1 MRTGLKPVLWSCAA
15 LLLLLSLLVPL
26 LNVITM
32 LLLMVPYVVLY
43 TTLSPKAFA
52 LHLLP
57 VWVLAFLIGG
67 PATLI
72 IGLFFL
78 IPSIVMG
85 HLYMKQAPASKVVR
99 TVGLVFLAQMM
110 LELLIFEVF
119 LDISLIKEL
128 STFVRVSVEDLMA
141 QSYLST
147 QWDSELTDIV
157 IHTMVN
163 SIPVTFIMI
172 SFMITVIGQFLAR
185 RAVKRS
191 GGPDVPRFTRAREWR
206 LPRLLVVL
214 YLIAYVME
222 MLSSTTNDSFFAV
235 ALLNLVP
242 LLSFV
247 FAFQAVGFFF
257 FLAHQRGWNKAVP
270 VLIAIPVL
278 LIPPLSLIG
287 VLDTAFPI
295 RKSFTKP

>member
-57 VWVLAFLIGG
+57 VWVLAFIIGG

>member
-1 MRTGLKPVLWSCAA
+1 MKTGKKPVLWSVVA
-15 LLLLLSLLVPL
+15 LLLLLSLLLPL
-26 LNVITM
+26 FNIIA
-32 LLLMVPYVVLY
+32 LLLMMVPYVVLY
-43 TTLSPKAFA
+43 TTLTPKSFV

-85 HLYMKQAPASKVVR
+85 HLYMKQAPASR
-99 TVGLVFLAQMM
+99 IMRIVGVVFLAQLM
-110 LELLIFEVF
+110 LEMLIFEVF
-119 LDISLIKEL
+119 LNISLIKEIGTIVKE
-128 STFVRVSVEDLMA
+128 TFNNLIA
-141 QSYLST
+141 QGFLPT
-147 QWDSELTDIV
+147 DWNADLTDIF
-157 IHTMVN
+157 IRTMVN
-163 SIPVTFIMI
+163 SIPFTFIMI
-172 SFMITVIGQFLAR
+172 AFVYTAITQFIAR
-185 RAVKRS
+185 RAVKWS
-191 GGPDVPRFTRAREWR
+191 GGPDIPRFTRAREWR
-206 LPRLLVVL
+206 LSRLLVII
-214 YLIAYVME
+214 YLIAYMME
-222 MLSSTTNDSFFAV
+222 MFASTTSDSFFAI

-242 LLSFV
+242 LLSCI

-270 VLIAIPVL
+270 LILAIPVL
-278 LIPPLSLIG
+278 LFPPLSLIG

>member
-1 MRTGLKPVLWSCAA
+1 MRTGLKPVLWSFAA
-15 LLLLLSLLVPL
+15 LLLLLTLLVPL
-26 LNVITM
+26 LNVFAM

-57 VWVLAFLIGG
+57 VWVLAFFIGG

-85 HLYMKQAPASKVVR
+85 HLYIKQAPASRVVR
-99 TVGLVFLAQMM
+99 TVGVVVLAQLM
-110 LELLIFEVF
+110 LELLVFEVF
-119 LDISLIKEL
+119 LDLSLIKEL
-128 STFVRVSVEDLMA
+128 SSFIRVSVEDLMA
-141 QSYLST
+141 QSLLSKE
-147 QWDSELTDIV
+147 WDSSLTELV
-157 IHTMVN
+157 IQTMVN

-172 SFMITVIGQFLAR
+172 SFTITAIAQFLGR
-185 RAVKRS
+185 RAVKWS
-191 GGPDVPRFTRAREWR
+191 GGPEVPRFTRAREWR

-214 YLIAYVME
+214 YLITYVME
-222 MLSSTTNDSFFAV
+222 LFSSTTNESFFSV

-278 LIPPLSLIG
+278 LFPPLSLIG